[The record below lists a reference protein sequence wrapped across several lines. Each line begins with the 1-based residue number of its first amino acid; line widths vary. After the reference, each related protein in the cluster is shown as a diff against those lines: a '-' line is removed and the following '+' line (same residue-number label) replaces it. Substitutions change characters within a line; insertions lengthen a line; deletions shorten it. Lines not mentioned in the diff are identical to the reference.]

1 MRLSTNFVARGVASI
16 AWTPK
21 PAPPYVA
28 RASAPAALA
37 PDSINLTANN
47 PDDPYVPGTAR
58 PQAYQ
63 RFTRAVEPE
72 DIRLKAIEEAAEPAD
87 FRSHASSKAASSS
100 TFGGTGGAK
109 AASKAASS
117 STFAGAK
124 GSQDAKFNNN

>member
-1 MRLSTNFVARGVASI
+1 MQGQSEEDPKEHDPKLITNLRQH
-16 AWTPK
+16 
-21 PAPPYVA
+21 
-28 RASAPAALA
+28 
-37 PDSINLTANN
+37 N
-47 PDDPYVPGTAR
+47 DPYVPGTAR